1 MFLKS
6 IEVQGF
12 KSFANKMVFEF
23 HKGITGIVGPN
34 GSGKSNVA
42 DAVRWV
48 LGEQSAKQLR
58 GSKME
63 DVIFSGTE
71 SRKPLGFAY
80 VAITLDNS
88 DHQLAVEYDTVTVS
102 RRVYRSGE
110 SEYKINGHN
119 CRLKDVQELFFDTGI
134 GKEGYSIIGQGQID
148 KILSGKPEERRE
160 LFDEAAGIVKYKRR
174 KALTEKNLAEEQQ
187 NLSRVRDILY
197 ELEKQ
202 VGPLEKQ
209 SETARIYLKHRDT
222 LKQYDANMY
231 LLSFYQLKKDSAAI
245 DEKMDIVSTQL
256 KDSQENFEKIKSAY
270 AQMEALMEQYDQKIS
285 QDQEV
290 CNQQALEKQRL
301 EGGKN
306 VLVSKTDGISS
317 KEEQFDALILETE
330 AGIEEKKKLSEE
342 SEKELKALEEELQEL
357 ELHKN
362 SSEEALNSM
371 SGTMTSLRDQID
383 SQNSDIIE
391 FLNEAANIKGRMQRY
406 ETMQEQTQIRQSE
419 LNQKLIALQSEE
431 SSEGELVEAFKKEA
445 QGIELEL
452 ERLQAEQSACKK
464 RAAKI
469 SDDLMKCRE
478 AFNAAEKSF
487 HEESARYQTLK
498 NITERYDGYGVSIR
512 KIMERKSDYK
522 GIIGV
527 VADII
532 HVSKEYEIAIET
544 ALGGSISNI
553 VTDNEQ
559 TAKSM
564 IQFLK
569 KNRFGRA
576 TFLPL
581 TSIRG
586 RRAENADRICGEEGV
601 IGLASDLIRV
611 DSRFG
616 HLADYLLG
624 QVFIVDHID
633 HALALA
639 KKYRYSLRIVTLEG
653 ESLNPGGSLS
663 GGAYKNTGN
672 LLGRH
677 REMEELQKHVETLR
691 KEGASLKQQINQL
704 QSDKDSNK
712 AAMEKNTAEE
722 SRLTLHQNTVRLRL
736 KQVDESRGEHA
747 KSIQDI
753 NRETAQIKTQQEQ
766 IRQFRQQ
773 LTVQMDELEAK
784 KKNAE
789 ELVTSLTAKLEEISE
804 QEKDFNSQTADMRIH
819 YANQVQK
826 KSFIRKSMDQNRS
839 EIRHLQEKL
848 ADYRAQKAVFGSEK
862 DAIRRQIDE
871 TEAQIAALTEEM
883 TKSQAVLRQKTDER
897 SKYAAEH
904 KTFFAKREELSET
917 ISQLD
922 KEQFRL
928 GSQKEKL
935 EESRSQLSSYMWE
948 EYGLTYQTARELSDD
963 ALQALPLAKLKKM
976 TADVKGQ
983 IKALGNV
990 NVNAIEEYKA
1000 VAERYETMKTQH
1012 DDMVEAEE
1020 KLAGI
1025 IEDLNSSMQ
1034 KQFKEKF
1041 MQIQKEFDRIFKLLF
1056 GGGKGT
1062 LELAD
1067 PENLLETGVIITAQ
1081 PPGKKLQNM
1090 MQLSGGEKA
1099 LTAIALL
1106 FAIQSLK
1113 PSPFCLLDEI
1123 EAALDDANVKR
1134 FAEYLHNL
1142 TKDTQFIVITHRR
1155 GTMNTA
1161 DILYGITM
1169 QEKGIS
1175 TLVSV
1180 NLIEDSDKIGKY
1192 KGGALWQKER
1202 KAFLADW

>member
-58 GSKME
+58 GSRME

-202 VGPLEKQ
+202 VGPLAKQ

-231 LLSFYQLKKDSAAI
+231 LMSFYQLKKDSADI
-245 DEKMDIVSTQL
+245 DGKIDIVSAQL

-270 AQMEALMEQYDQKIS
+270 AEMEALMEQYDQKIAE
-285 QDQEV
+285 DQEV

-301 EGGKN
+301 EGTRN
-306 VLVSKTDGISS
+306 VFVSKLEGIAG
-317 KEEQFDALILETE
+317 KEEQFDMLIEDAQKSLGEKQQLLEDNKKELET
-330 AGIEEKKKLSEE
+330 
-342 SEKELKALEEELQEL
+342 LEEELKHL
-357 ELHKN
+357 EQHKN
-362 SSEEALNSM
+362 SSEEELHAM
-371 SGTMTSLRDQID
+371 SGMVTSLRERID

-391 FLNEAANIKGRMQRY
+391 FLNETANIKGRMQRY

-419 LNQKLIALQSEE
+419 LDQKLIALQSEE

-445 QGIELEL
+445 QGVAIELE
-452 ERLQAEQSACKK
+452 RIQAEQAACKK

-469 SDDLMKCRE
+469 SDDLMKCRD

-512 KIMERKSDYK
+512 KIMERKNDYK

-553 VTDNEQ
+553 VTDDEQ
-559 TAKSM
+559 TAKNM
-564 IQFLK
+564 IRFLK
-569 KNRFGRA
+569 TNRFGRA

-586 RRAENADRICGEEGV
+586 RRADNADRICSEAGV
-601 IGLASDLIRV
+601 IGLASDLIKVERQF
-611 DSRFG
+611 DN
-616 HLADYLLG
+616 LADYLLG
-624 QVFIVDHID
+624 RVFIVDHID
-633 HALALA
+633 NALALA

-677 REMEELQKHVETLR
+677 REMEELQKHVESLR

-704 QSDKDSNK
+704 QSDKESNK
-712 AAMEKNTAEE
+712 AAIEKNTAEE
-722 SRLTLHQNTVRLRL
+722 SKLTLHQNTVRLRL

-753 NRETAQIKTQQEQ
+753 SRETAQIKAQQEQ
-766 IRQFRQQ
+766 IRQFKQQLAQQ
-773 LTVQMDELEAK
+773 LTELETK

-789 ELVTSLTAKLEEISE
+789 ALTASLTAKLEEISE
-804 QEKDFNSQTADMRIH
+804 QERNFNNQTADMRIH

-826 KSFIRKSMDQNRS
+826 KAFIRKSIEQNRS
-839 EIRHLQEKL
+839 EGQHLQQKL
-848 ADYRAQKAVFGSEK
+848 TDYHEQKAAFGKEK
-862 DAIRRQIDE
+862 TEIREQIEKTD
-871 TEAQIAALTEEM
+871 TQIAAVMEKMTE
-883 TKSQAVLRQKTDER
+883 SQSILQQKTDER
-897 SKYAAEH
+897 SQYAVEH
-904 KTFFAKREELSET
+904 KSFFAKREELSET
-917 ISQLD
+917 ISRLD
-922 KEQFRL
+922 REQFRL

-935 EESRSQLSSYMWE
+935 EENRSQLSSYMWE

-963 ALQALPLAKLKKM
+963 ELQTLPLSKLKKM
-976 TADVKGQ
+976 ASDIKGE

-1012 DDMVEAEE
+1012 DDMVEAEG
-1020 KLAGI
+1020 KLASI
-1025 IEDLNSSMQ
+1025 IEDLNISMQ
-1034 KQFKEKF
+1034 KQFQEKF
-1041 MQIQKEFDRIFKLLF
+1041 MQIRKEFDRIFKLLF

-1161 DILYGITM
+1161 DVLYGITM
-1169 QEKGIS
+1169 QEKGVS

-1180 NLIEDSDKIGKY
+1180 NLIENELGK
-1192 KGGALWQKER
+1192 
-1202 KAFLADW
+1202 